1 MAVQRAIGAKNPD
14 KEFRNPD
21 DLAIKFLG
29 PRERALLPE
38 FPMDALELDF
48 EAAMKRNPAPT
59 MVTWML
65 SRTRYIDEALL
76 EAVAGGA
83 RQVVIL
89 GAGFDSRAYRF
100 KERLEGVRLFEV
112 DYGPTQEYK
121 KRRLQEIFGSLPKH
135 VKYVPMDFNRDDL
148 PTELRN
154 NGYLTNERTLFIWEG
169 VTMYLPATSIRSTLR
184 TIRDNAAPGSTVVF
198 DYVLSTHPG
207 VNNPKARAS
216 GWGEPWIFGF
226 EGNGATDFVR
236 AEGLEV
242 VEDFLTS
249 DARALRY
256 TQREDGTSS
265 VPQAEKSILSKVVRW
280 TPFVGQFSAS
290 FYLDG
295 KPWL

>member
-1 MAVQRAIGAKNPD
+1 MTAKRSLLIAVLASVMSPAVEPGLPSKTSIHVAFQRAIGAKNPD

-29 PRERALLPE
+29 PRERALLPG
-38 FPMDALELDF
+38 FPMDALDLDF

-76 EAVAGGA
+76 EALAGGA

-100 KERLEGVRLFEV
+100 KERLEGVRFFEV

-148 PTELRN
+148 PTQLRK
-154 NGYLTNERTLFIWEG
+154 NGYLTNERTLFVWEG
-169 VTMYLPATSIRSTLR
+169 VTMYLPATAIRSTLR
-184 TIRDNAAPGSTVVF
+184 TIRDNAAQAAQLFST
-198 DYVLSTHPG
+198 TC
-207 VNNPKARAS
+207 
-216 GWGEPWIFGF
+216 
-226 EGNGATDFVR
+226 
-236 AEGLEV
+236 
-242 VEDFLTS
+242 
-249 DARALRY
+249 
-256 TQREDGTSS
+256 S
-265 VPQAEKSILSKVVRW
+265 VHIRV
-280 TPFVGQFSAS
+280 
-290 FYLDG
+290 
-295 KPWL
+295 